1 MPSRPHWAMRGAL
14 ATVMAAT
21 LIGCGT
27 ASSGTGA
34 SPATTPAA
42 ASVKQLL
49 PYYGSY
55 SDARG
60 AVAVIARLGWFFDM
74 KTAAYRTIYATR
86 SPTHFTIGFRFLEP
100 TPKFADLSFGP
111 QTLTISGSGQTRT
124 TRRIAYKE
132 TQVAIP
138 AQGAQLAGAITEPL
152 GVAPHPGIV
161 IVHGAERG
169 ERYFYDVWVGVYAS
183 MGFAVLT
190 YDKRGVGASTGSYP
204 GEFPT
209 TDVLKV
215 YADDAAVARD
225 FLARWPGVD
234 PSRTGFH
241 GGSQGGWTVPLAI
254 MRHGGGAFA
263 VLVSAPATTVDQT
276 DLWASFTGG
285 GANPPSESND
295 QMLAD
300 VRRSSGGYDPTSA
313 LRAMTVPAIWVLGT
327 NDRTVPTAVCVE
339 LLNAMHRPNFT
350 VHLVPTG
357 HGLLVNPTGLLAD
370 DDSSPGLAP
379 DLVSTLR
386 EWFASEVRAA

>member
-1 MPSRPHWAMRGAL
+1 MRL
-14 ATVMAAT
+14 TPAT
-21 LIGCGT
+21 LIAACLFSCGPST
-27 ASSGTGA
+27 PISSP
-34 SPATTPAA
+34 SPPPVP
-42 ASVKQLL
+42 ASVQQLS

-55 SDARG
+55 TDGSGD
-60 AVAVIARLGWFFDM
+60 VVVIARPGWFFDI

-86 SPTHFTIGFRFLEP
+86 GPDHFTIGPRFLES
-100 TPKFADLSFGP
+100 TPKFADLSFAA
-111 QTLTISGSGQTRT
+111 QTLTIRGPGQART
-124 TRRIAYKE
+124 AHRIAYKE
-132 TQVAIP
+132 TEVTIP
-138 AQGAQLAGAITEPL
+138 AQGARLAGAITEPL
-152 GVAPHPGIV
+152 GAAPHPGIV

-183 MGFAVLT
+183 LGFAVLT
-190 YDKRGVGASTGSYP
+190 YDKRGVGSSTGNYP

-209 TDVLKV
+209 AEALNV
-215 YADDAAVARD
+215 YADDAAAARD

-254 MRHGGGAFA
+254 TRHGGGAFA
-263 VLVSAPATTVDQT
+263 VLASAPATTVDQT

-285 GANPPSESND
+285 GASAPTESND

-300 VRRSSGGYDPTSA
+300 VRRSSGGYDPMAA

-339 LLNAMHRPNFT
+339 LLNAMRKPNFT

-370 DDSSPGLAP
+370 DASSPGLAP
-379 DLVSTLR
+379 DLVPTLK
-386 EWFASEVRAA
+386 EWFASEVKAA